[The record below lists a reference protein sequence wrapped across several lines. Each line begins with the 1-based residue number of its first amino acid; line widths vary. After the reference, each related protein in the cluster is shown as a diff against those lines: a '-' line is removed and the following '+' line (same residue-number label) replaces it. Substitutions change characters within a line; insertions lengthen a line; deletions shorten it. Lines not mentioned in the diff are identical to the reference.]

1 MSGAP
6 AAPAAPDPALV
17 RRLRRMRAFATALLG
32 VMAVVYAGTTWLAP
46 PGPYVE
52 AVRSF
57 AEAALVGG
65 LADWFAVTAL
75 FRRPLGLPIPHTAI
89 VPARKNEIGR
99 ALARF
104 IRDHFLVRE
113 AVARR
118 LGRANLAARLGAW
131 LAEGMDARGATQGAA
146 AEDGGN
152 AARVSRDLGLA
163 LAWALREDSAGSG
176 ELRGALGG
184 TLRASFDDVSVNRVV
199 ATVLEVLAT
208 GERADLIIDQLVEF
222 GRTELEKNRVSI
234 RVRIHEQSPWWLPK
248 FVDQEIFDKL
258 VGGLEELLDAIAADP
273 AHPARAEIKSRLASL
288 RHAMA
293 DDPKLAAKTRALK
306 DELVTHPAVRSYA
319 LELWQRLRAELAA
332 SFADSSSPLSL
343 GLQREIGAL
352 GARLRADERLSA
364 ELDDWLKELL
374 LHVVDNYRDPLS
386 EIVSETIES
395 WDATATSRRIELNI
409 GTDLQFI
416 RVNGTLVGGLVGLA
430 LYLLRVALA

>member
-1 MSGAP
+1 MNGPVAEP
-6 AAPAAPDPALV
+6 PAPDPGLAP
-17 RRLRRMRAFATALLG
+17 RLRRMRAFATALLAAMG
-32 VMAVVYAGTTWLAP
+32 AVYVVTTWFVAAN
-46 PGPYVE
+46 PYVE
-52 AVRSF
+52 ALRAF

-89 VPARKNEIGR
+89 VPARKNQIGR

-113 AVARR
+113 AVGRR
-118 LGRANLAARLGAW
+118 LSRTDLAARLGAW
-131 LAEGMDARGATQGAA
+131 L
-146 AEDGGN
+146 EDGGN
-152 AARVSRDLGLA
+152 AARVSRDLGGA
-163 LAWALREDSAGSG
+163 LSWALREDGRGG
-176 ELRGALGG
+176 ELRGALGVS
-184 TLRASFDDVSVNRVV
+184 LRAAFDDVPVSRAV
-199 ATVLEVLAT
+199 ATVLEVLTT
-208 GERADLIIDQLVEF
+208 GERADLIINQLVEF
-222 GRTELEKNRVSI
+222 GRTELANNRVMI

-273 AHPARAEIKSRLASL
+273 KHPARLEIKARLESL
-288 RHAMA
+288 QQALA
-293 DDPKLAAKTRALK
+293 ADPKLAAKSRALK
-306 DELVTHPAVRSYA
+306 DELVAHPAVRAYA
-319 LELWQRLRAELAA
+319 FELWQRLRSELATA
-332 SFADSSSPLSL
+332 FADADSPLTL

-352 GARLRADERLSA
+352 GARLRADTALAA
-364 ELDDWLKELL
+364 ELDDWLKQVL

-395 WDATATSRRIELNI
+395 WDAQATSKRIELNI

-430 LYLLRVALA
+430 IYLGGLALD

>member
-1 MSGAP
+1 MNAVP
-6 AAPAAPDPALV
+6 AVPPAPDPNLA
-17 RRLRRMRAFATALLG
+17 RRLRRMRAFATALLAG
-32 VMAVVYAGTTWLAP
+32 MGVVYVVTTWFLSP
-46 PGPYVE
+46 TPYIG
-52 AVRSF
+52 ALRAF

-113 AVARR
+113 AVERR
-118 LGRANLAARLGAW
+118 LSRTDLAARLGAW
-131 LAEGMDARGATQGAA
+131 L
-146 AEDGGN
+146 EDGRN
-152 AARVSRDLGLA
+152 AARVSRDVGQA
-163 LAWALREDSAGSG
+163 LAWALEENASG
-176 ELRGALGG
+176 GALRGALGDSV
-184 TLRASFDDVSVNRVV
+184 RAAFDDVPVNRAV
-199 ATVLEVLAT
+199 ATVLEVLTT
-208 GERADLIIDQLVEF
+208 GERADHIIDQLVEF
-222 GRTELEKNRVSI
+222 GRSELVKNRVTI

-273 AHPARAEIKSRLASL
+273 KHPARQEIKGRLGAL
-288 RHAMA
+288 QHAMA
-293 DDPKLAAKTRALK
+293 ADPELAAKSRALK
-306 DELVTHPAVRSYA
+306 DELVSHPAVRGYA
-319 LELWQRLRAELAA
+319 FELWQRLRSELAA
-332 SFADSSSPLSL
+332 ALADQASPLAL

-352 GARLRADERLSA
+352 GARLRADAALTS
-364 ELDDWLKELL
+364 ELDDWLKQLL
-374 LHVVDNYRDPLS
+374 LRIVENYRDPLS

-395 WDATATSRRIELNI
+395 WDAQATSRRIELNI

-430 LYLLRVALA
+430 LYLGGLGFG

>member
-1 MSGAP
+1 MNGRQ
-6 AAPAAPDPALV
+6 AAPPAPDPGLI
-17 RRLRRMRAFATALLG
+17 RRLRRTRAFATALLA
-32 VMAVVYAGTTWLAP
+32 VMAVVYVGTTWLAP
-46 PGPYVE
+46 PSPYVD
-52 AVRSF
+52 AIRAF

-113 AVARR
+113 AVERR
-118 LGRANLAARLGAW
+118 LSRTNLAARLGTW
-131 LAEGMDARGATQGAA
+131 L
-146 AEDGGN
+146 EDGGN
-152 AARVSRDLGLA
+152 AARVSRDLGQS
-163 LAWALREDSAGSG
+163 LAWALEENGGG

-184 TLRASFDDVSVNRVV
+184 TLRAAFDDVPVNRAVS
-199 ATVLEVLAT
+199 TVLEVLT
-208 GERADLIIDQLVEF
+208 SGSRADLIIDQLVAF
-222 GRTELEKNRVSI
+222 GRSELATNRVMI

-273 AHPARAEIKSRLASL
+273 AHPARVEIKARLAAL
-288 RHAMA
+288 QDAMA
-293 DDPKLAAKTRALK
+293 ADPALATKSRALK
-306 DELVTHPAVRSYA
+306 DEIVAHPAVRSYA
-319 LELWQRLRAELAA
+319 LELWQRLRSELAAELA
-332 SFADSSSPLSL
+332 DQESPLSL
-343 GLQREIGAL
+343 GLQREINAL
-352 GARLRADERLSA
+352 GARLRADDELAA
-364 ELDDWLKELL
+364 ELDGWVKQLL

-395 WDATATSRRIELNI
+395 WDAQATSRRIELNI

-430 LYLLRVALA
+430 LYFGGLAFS